1 MTLYT
6 VVEKETG
13 DIMTTNETYKLIG
26 SVEELKWFFDHV
38 IQKPNVNESYS
49 MVFVSRR
56 KKLNEEERK
65 ALGMAANETE
75 FLSTQSLRLG
85 KYHNQA
91 DLESKPV
98 WTFEKFL
105 QHVYRFE
112 VNKNAYLTT
121 GGQPLPQKS
130 LVVIFYVNPC
140 DDMKVADEMIKK
152 IADTKT
158 AICKAM
164 LNGKQLDSNLQSYQV
179 FGNLESSIKHLKA
192 NCKGTNYW
200 LDYDVDVPAWFKE
213 GRVEAGETVTPY
225 QELTDVFDHY
235 YGKGNY
241 VVVDTGG
248 GYHVLVRTFK
258 IMFDPHKVCRDI
270 EYIYERRVAQGAE
283 PYVNEKG
290 ECKFEAIV
298 NDSQIPGIPLP
309 GTLQYGRLV
318 TVLNKEDFD

>member
-6 VVEKETG
+6 VVEKDKAG
-13 DIMTTNETYKLIG
+13 DIMTTNETYKLVG

-38 IQKPNVNESYS
+38 VQKPNVNESYS

-56 KKLNEEERK
+56 KKLNKEERE

-75 FLSTQSLRLG
+75 FLATQSLRLG
-85 KYHNQA
+85 KYHDKA
-91 DLESKPV
+91 DLENKDV
-98 WTFEKFL
+98 WTFTKFL

-152 IADTKT
+152 VAETKT

-213 GRVEAGETVTPY
+213 KHYNDLLE
-225 QELTDVFDHY
+225 VFNKW

-241 VVVDTGG
+241 VVIDTGG

-258 IMFDPHKVCRDI
+258 IMSDPHKLNADLTAL
-270 EYIYERRVAQGAE
+270 YEKYVAEGEE
-283 PYVNEKG
+283 PYLDEKG
-290 ECKFEAIV
+290 VCKFECIV

-318 TVLNKEDFD
+318 TVLNKEDFDE